1 MWKSFLLL
9 KIVASKIIIKGLR
22 NSIGWNLGKKNKSN
36 QRFAFLTSTP
46 IIGTKTKKNKETKN
60 NKIEMLNRFFWLR
73 DEKKII
79 THIPRHI

>member
-36 QRFAFLTSTP
+36 QRFAVLTSTP

-60 NKIEMLNRFFWLR
+60 KKIEMLNRFFWLR

>member
-36 QRFAFLTSTP
+36 QRFAVLTSTP

-60 NKIEMLNRFFWLR
+60 NKIEILNKFFWLR

-79 THIPRHI
+79 THIAMHT

>member
-36 QRFAFLTSTP
+36 QRFAVLTSTP

-79 THIPRHI
+79 THIPTHI